1 MKASTIPLFRLA
13 PVEVTPETVSMAA
26 GKTPPFEGMKPGKP
40 VQVFPAGAARTV
52 DGRKVRAEAADFA
65 LLLGDLA
72 TRRNPVTL
80 TVEHEMDPT
89 WGSRAAGEVS
99 SDAFLAQADGF
110 WGLEPRWTEA
120 ALGEIRSGARRWISP
135 TFYGA
140 EDEDGYIRPRI
151 LRDISLVSVPN
162 LDGMQPVAASA
173 AWDGAVAP
181 PPHSPSPASERKE
194 QETMKFSAETMK
206 LLGLA
211 DGASPEDLEK
221 AVTRLAAEKAGPPP
235 DVEKAAAAAVEKFRA
250 DFEKSV
256 REQLERDSAKKTRE
270 TRVAT
275 LLQRAELEG
284 KLVADNRER
293 LTKLCAADPDA
304 FESTLPDL
312 KVIAPVTPALSG
324 HAAEPAEGDS
334 ASIDAAARE
343 LQKASLAAGKPMT
356 YSQAVIAASAKK
368 VA

>member
-1 MKASTIPLFRLA
+1 
-13 PVEVTPETVSMAA
+13 
-26 GKTPPFEGMKPGKP
+26 
-40 VQVFPAGAARTV
+40 
-52 DGRKVRAEAADFA
+52 
-65 LLLGDLA
+65 
-72 TRRNPVTL
+72 
-80 TVEHEMDPT
+80 
-89 WGSRAAGEVS
+89 
-99 SDAFLAQADGF
+99 
-110 WGLEPRWTEA
+110 
-120 ALGEIRSGARRWISP
+120 
-135 TFYGA
+135 
-140 EDEDGYIRPRI
+140 
-151 LRDISLVSVPN
+151 
-162 LDGMQPVAASA
+162 
-173 AWDGAVAP
+173 
-181 PPHSPSPASERKE
+181 
-194 QETMKFSAETMK
+194 MKFSAETMK